1 MGLKSTKTLIVCIA
15 LFASTFIYAQD
26 SFQGIATYQSK
37 TTMDLDGWGG
47 KKMSPERKKMI
58 MERMKS
64 MFEKTFILT
73 FNKTESIYKEEEK
86 LAAPGRGGFGKM
98 MGSFTAGAQYKNV
111 KDNQFLQDQE
121 FFGKQFLIK
130 EDLQNIEWKMTGETK
145 QIGQYMCMKATAMK
159 KVDEMDFMNM
169 RKKRKKDA
177 DKKEEEDKAS
187 KKGSRSVAAS
197 GSMGEAK
204 KEVVQEDSKEVAEKI
219 VKEDEKATDAENKAK
234 DFMSEIE
241 VPKEIEVT
249 AWYTMQIPVNQ
260 GPGEYWGLPGL
271 ILEVNAGR
279 TTLLCSKIVMNP
291 AEKTEIK
298 KPVKGKEVTKKEY
311 NDIIKKKM
319 EEMREMYG
327 GRNRRGKG
335 GRRN

>member
-1 MGLKSTKTLIVCIA
+1 MRLNSTKTLIACLAI
-15 LFASTFIYAQD
+15 FASTFTFAQD
-26 SFQGIATYQSK
+26 SFQGVATYQSK
-37 TTMDLDGWGG
+37 TTMDLDNWGG
-47 KKMSPERKKMI
+47 RKMSPERKKMI

-86 LAAPGRGGFGKM
+86 LDAPGGRGGFRAM

-130 EDLQNIEWKMTGETK
+130 EDLQKLEWKMTGETK

-159 KVDEMDFMNM
+159 KVDEMDFSNM
-169 RKKRKKDA
+169 RRKRKNDEEKKD
-177 DKKEEEDKAS
+177 EDKAE
-187 KKGSRSVAAS
+187 KKGNRSVAAS
-197 GSMGEAK
+197 GSAGEKSGKEITEEAK
-204 KEVVQEDSKEVAEKI
+204 EEGLTGKTVE
-219 VKEDEKATDAENKAK
+219 ATADGENKAK

-249 AWYTMQIPVNQ
+249 AWYTMQIPINQ
-260 GPGEYWGLPGL
+260 GPGEFWGLPGL

-291 AEKTEIK
+291 AEKTKIE
-298 KPVKGKEVTKKEY
+298 KPEKGKEVTKQEY

-327 GRNRRGKG
+327 GRNRGGR

>member
-1 MGLKSTKTLIVCIA
+1 MRFKSTKTLIACLA
-15 LFASTFIYAQD
+15 LFASTFTYAQD

-47 KKMSPERKKMI
+47 RKMSPERKKMI

-73 FNKTESIYKEEEK
+73 FNKTESLYKEEEK
-86 LAAPGRGGFGKM
+86 LAAPGGRGGFGRM

-130 EDLQNIEWKMTGETK
+130 EDLQKLEWKMTGETK

-169 RKKRKKDA
+169 RRKRKKDE
-177 DKKEEEDKAS
+177 DKKDEKDKAE
-187 KKGSRSVAAS
+187 KKGNRSVAAS
-197 GSMGEAK
+197 GSMEKAK
-204 KEVVQEDSKEVAEKI
+204 DDTI
-219 VKEDEKATDAENKAK
+219 KEDDKAVTEKTEKTAETTTDAENKTK

-291 AEKTEIK
+291 AEKSEIK
-298 KPVKGKEVTKKEY
+298 KPTKGKEVTKKEY

-327 GRNRRGKG
+327 GRNRGKG
-335 GRRN
+335 GRHR